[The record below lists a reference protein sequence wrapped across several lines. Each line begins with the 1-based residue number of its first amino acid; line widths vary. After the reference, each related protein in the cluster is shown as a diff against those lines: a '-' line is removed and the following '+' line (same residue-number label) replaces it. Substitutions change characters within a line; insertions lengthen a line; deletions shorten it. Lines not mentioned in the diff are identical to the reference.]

1 MSITNRP
8 PPPTT
13 MQTRFGFIPRPTGPS
28 AQPLQTSTFAARSRS
43 ISPTSTMSAN
53 SSSSSSIASQRLSKT
68 QTISKATPSR
78 SVPTSATTKPIV
90 QGLTTKL
97 IASPRQ
103 RESSL
108 SRVNGSSTLQT
119 STAASRMRSR
129 TPSSSLSVT
138 SPSSTTPLYP
148 STTKADLNAVRDR
161 YKSQQRMN
169 FFSRRTPISTAN
181 GSPMASSIKSPES
194 LPTAQDQRQPY
205 PIKAPLSDSKSST
218 PPKASSSHIDSMPR
232 NLKSASNHSPSAH
245 LSQGN
250 RHRQRAVSLLSAT
263 SAISDVLNQDAL
275 LDDDNCSLKSD
286 DLMCDYDDTLTMD
299 SVSKK

>member
-1 MSITNRP
+1 MSSITNRP

-13 MQTRFGFIPRPTGPS
+13 MQTRFGFIPRPTGPG
-28 AQPLQTSTFAARSRS
+28 AQHLQTSTFAARSRS

-68 QTISKATPSR
+68 QTISKATPTR
-78 SVPTSATTKPIV
+78 SVPTKPVVNGSTTKI
-90 QGLTTKL
+90 
-97 IASPRQ
+97 ISSPRQ

-108 SRVNGSSTLQT
+108 SRVNGNSTLQT

-129 TPSSSLSVT
+129 TPSSSLSIT
-138 SPSSTTPLYP
+138 SPSSTAPLYP

-169 FFSRRTPISTAN
+169 FFSRHTPISTAN
-181 GSPMASSIKSPES
+181 GSPMASSIKSPEL
-194 LPTAQDQRQPY
+194 LPTEQDKRQPFL
-205 PIKAPLSDSKSST
+205 IKAPLSDSKSLT
-218 PPKASSSHIDSMPR
+218 PPKAPSTSHVDCMPR
-232 NLKSASNHSPSAH
+232 NLKSVSNHSPSAH